1 MRILFLHG
9 LESQAG
15 GAKPEHLKAAG
26 YDVVEPSL
34 AGTSFEESK
43 IIAQAYVD
51 KYRPEV
57 IVGSS
62 RGGALAMSVDPA
74 GARLVLVAPAWNI
87 YGSPTGIR
95 ADSTIIHSES
105 DRIIPFEESMQLSEM
120 TGAELITAGNDHRMN
135 DSNALSAILSAV
147 ERQTH

>member
-9 LESQAG
+9 LESQVG

-26 YDVVEPSL
+26 HDVVEPSL
-34 AGTSFEESK
+34 GGIEFGEAIT
-43 IIAQAYVD
+43 IAQAYVD

-62 RGGALAMSVDPA
+62 RGGALAMNVASM

-87 YGSPTGIR
+87 YGPGSGIG
-95 ADSTIIHSES
+95 ADSTIIHSEA
-105 DRIIPFEESMQLSEM
+105 DRVIPFEDSLQLSAKH
-120 TGAELITAGNDHRMN
+120 GAVLVSAGSDHRMN

>member
-9 LESQAG
+9 LESTVG

-26 YDVVEPSL
+26 HDVVEPSL
-34 AGTSFEESK
+34 GGIEFGEAVT
-43 IIAQAYVD
+43 IAQAYAD
-51 KYRPEV
+51 KYKPEV

-62 RGGALAMSVDPA
+62 RGGALAMNIAPG

-87 YGSPTGIR
+87 YGAGSGIA
-95 ADSTIIHSES
+95 ADSTIIHSEA
-105 DRIIPFEESMQLSEM
+105 DKVIPFEDSVQLS
-120 TGAELITAGNDHRMN
+120 TKHGAALITAGSGHRMN
-135 DSNALSAILSAV
+135 DSSALSAILGAV